1 MYSITINFFNDSNY
15 FLKDINRLGRSNK
28 LVNIAKRRVRET
40 KPPKAI
46 VPPKSEVKKTEKPKN
61 KTIDV

>member
-28 LVNIAKRRVRET
+28 IVNIAKRRVRET
-40 KPPKAI
+40 NPTKAI
-46 VPPKSEVKKTEKPKN
+46 VPPKSEVKITEKP
-61 KTIDV
+61 